1 MCNNTIECLKKT
13 DNPVDNQQ
21 GLYFMDTP
29 MSTTN
34 STAGSNPGSND
45 DTPRV
50 KLLCSFLGSIMPRP
64 QDGKLRYVGGETRI
78 VSLPR
83 DISYEELLSK
93 MRELYDGAMVLKYQQ
108 PDEDLDALVSVVN
121 DDDVINMMEE
131 YDKLG
136 SGDGFT
142 RLRIFLFS
150 NTDQDGSAH
159 YVDGDGRESERRY
172 VDALNNLNEGPNFRR
187 HHPDFPLIGPID
199 DIHLQEQ
206 FFNGMNLE
214 GGLLSHRSGEMS
226 ISQYNLHHVAIAPRY
241 NEMEGPWSPAYYSP
255 RHHGHH
261 DPRPL
266 SEFPSSPPSARHRMQ
281 FGELPDKGMDR
292 MPEEYARLQLNQHP
306 PFDHQPQYSENVVW
320 MPAGVV
326 GGDKG
331 GFPGNLLHGPSV
343 FEGNSVCEHCRGAFP
358 RNQLHLE
365 QPSMGNGLPQVP
377 NPGADC
383 PPNRE
388 TFMVNADA
396 KVHHPVYPREQNDP
410 RAVYNETQGHE
421 RGWIVQH
428 QLSPHADEAKK
439 HFSGAARFS
448 DHYIVDGPA
457 MNYPPGH
464 GNLVDGHHMSSHHRP
479 GPELGN
485 DVFHDQ
491 ARGDVHGLQVSPP
504 EEHAVRYGNFPYAY
518 GSENLQTLPHGHSH
532 PQTLWRNVQNPVHG
546 TPFEASGA
554 TPHVNGTVNPS
565 FLRGMADGSQRSG
578 IGIDNQKPWVESSQK
593 MLVFDGTNSLEYS
606 YGHMLKLDP
615 NSNGLENMQSFAP
628 EHLQPPLQHEMLNL
642 CANTATSGYNPELST
657 AIVAEASKVEG
668 TIFLGVENQA
678 NCVGKVE
685 NRDVRC
691 APCPD
696 QDMIADMHGQ
706 TAFPEAVNYN
716 FMRSAE
722 ESADAVKTGERGPS
736 AVPGDPNLSISCT
749 SVLPDLIAS
758 VKKAALEEAEEVKA
772 RVKEN
777 ADPSNND
784 SISGEINDKEP
795 EAVNTHE
802 EAELSSDNDN
812 IQNNKI
818 EPTKAEA
825 EAIERGLQTI
835 KNDDLE
841 EIRELGSG
849 TYGAVY
855 HGKWKGSDVAIKRI
869 KASCFA
875 GRPSE
880 RERLIADFWKEA
892 LILSSL
898 HHPNVVS
905 FYGIVRDGPDG
916 SLATVTEFMVNGS
929 LKQFL
934 QKKDRT
940 IDRRKRLIIAMDAA
954 FGMEYLHGKNI
965 VHFDLK
971 CENLLVNM
979 RDPQRPVCKIGDLG
993 LSKVK
998 QHTLVSGGVRGTLPW
1013 MAPELLSG
1021 KNHMVTE
1028 KIDVYSFGIVMWEL
1042 LTGEE
1047 PYADMHCASIIGGI
1061 VNNTLRPQIPTWCDP
1076 EWKSLMES
1084 CWASDPSERQSFSE
1098 ISRKLRNMA
1107 AAINVK

>member
-1 MCNNTIECLKKT
+1 MCNNRIECLNKT

-21 GLYFMDTP
+21 ALYFMDTP

-83 DISYEELLSK
+83 DISYEELMSK
-93 MRELYDGAMVLKYQQ
+93 MRELYDGATVLKYQQ

-131 YDKLG
+131 YEKLS

-150 NTDQDGSAH
+150 NTDQDGSVH
-159 YVDGDGRESERRY
+159 YLDGDGRESERRY
-172 VDALNNLNEGPNFRR
+172 VDALNNLNDGPDFRR
-187 HHPDFPLIGPID
+187 QHPDSPLIGPVD
-199 DIHLQEQ
+199 DVHLQEQ
-206 FFNGMNLE
+206 FFNGMSLE
-214 GGLLSHRSGEMS
+214 GGLFSQRSGEMP
-226 ISQYNLHHVAIAPRY
+226 ISQHNLHHVAIAPRY

-255 RHHGHH
+255 RHHGPH

-266 SEFPSSPPSARHRMQ
+266 SEFPNSPPSARYRMQ

-292 MPEEYARLQLNQHP
+292 MPEEYARSQLNQHP
-306 PFDHQPQYSENVVW
+306 PYDHQPQYCENVVW
-320 MPAGVV
+320 MPAGA
-326 GGDKG
+326 
-331 GFPGNLLHGPSV
+331 
-343 FEGNSVCEHCRGAFP
+343 GAFP

-365 QPSMGNGLPQVP
+365 QPSMGNGLPQVA
-377 NPGADC
+377 NPVADG
-383 PPNRE
+383 PPNKE
-388 TFMVNADA
+388 TFMLSADA

-428 QLSPHADEAKK
+428 QLSPRADEART
-439 HFSGAARFS
+439 HISGAARFN
-448 DHYIVDGPA
+448 DHYIVDGPG
-457 MNYPPGH
+457 MNYALGH
-464 GNLVDGHHMSSHHRP
+464 GNLVDGHHMCTHHRP

-485 DVFHDQ
+485 DVFHEQ
-491 ARGDVHGLQVSPP
+491 AVAAVHNLHVSPP
-504 EEHAVRYGNFPYAY
+504 EERAVRYGNFPYAY
-518 GSENLQTLPHGHSH
+518 GPENLHPLPHGHAH
-532 PQTLWRNVQNPVHG
+532 PQTLWRNAQNPVHG
-546 TPFEASGA
+546 TPYEASSA
-554 TPHVNGTVNPS
+554 APQVNGTVNSS
-565 FLRGMADGSQRSG
+565 FLRGTADSSQRSG
-578 IGIDNQKPWVESSQK
+578 IGADSQQPWVESSQK
-593 MLVFDGTNSLEYS
+593 MLVVDGTTPLEYS
-606 YGHMLKLDP
+606 YGHTLKLNP
-615 NSNGLENMQSFAP
+615 NTYGIENKQSFAP
-628 EHLQPPLQHEMLNL
+628 EPVRPPLLHEMLNL
-642 CANTATSGYNPELST
+642 SANTTTSGYNPELSNNN
-657 AIVAEASKVEG
+657 VSEASKVEG
-668 TIFLGVENQA
+668 KVVLGIENQA

-685 NRDVRC
+685 NLDVLNASC
-691 APCPD
+691 LE
-696 QDMIADMHGQ
+696 QDLIADMHGQ
-706 TAFPEAVNYN
+706 AAFPVSVNSN
-716 FMRSAE
+716 FLRLAE
-722 ESADAVKTGERGPS
+722 ESGNTVKAGEKDPAAVL
-736 AVPGDPNLSISCT
+736 GDSNLSVSRM
-749 SVLPDLIAS
+749 SFLPDLIAS

-772 RVKEN
+772 RVEEN
-777 ADPSNND
+777 ADPVKND
-784 SISGEINDKEP
+784 SISGEIDEKEP

-812 IQNNKI
+812 INNNKI
-818 EPTKAEA
+818 ESTKAEA

-835 KNDDLE
+835 INDDLE

-849 TYGAVY
+849 TYGAVF

-1084 CWASDPSERQSFSE
+1084 CWASDPTERPSFSD
-1098 ISRKLRNMA
+1098 ISLKLRNMA

>member
-13 DNPVDNQQ
+13 DKPVDNQQ

-78 VSLPR
+78 VSLRR

-159 YVDGDGRESERRY
+159 YVDGDGRESERS
-172 VDALNNLNEGPNFRR
+172 
-187 HHPDFPLIGPID
+187 
-199 DIHLQEQ
+199 

-266 SEFPSSPPSARHRMQ
+266 SELPSSPPSARYRMQ

-306 PFDHQPQYSENVVW
+306 PFDHQPQYSENVLW

-365 QPSMGNGLPQVP
+365 QSSMGNGLPQAP
-377 NPGADC
+377 NPCADC

-388 TFMVNADA
+388 TFMVKADA
-396 KVHHPVYPREQNDP
+396 KVHHHPVYPREQNDP

-428 QLSPHADEAKK
+428 QLSPRADEAKK
-439 HFSGAARFS
+439 HISGAARFS
-448 DHYIVDGPA
+448 DHYIVDGPG

-464 GNLVDGHHMSSHHRP
+464 SNLVDGHHMSSHHRP

-491 ARGDVHGLQVSPP
+491 SMGAVHSLQVSPP

-518 GSENLQTLPHGHSH
+518 GSENVHTLPHGHSH

-546 TPFEASGA
+546 TPFEASVA

-606 YGHMLKLDP
+606 YGHMLKLNP
-615 NSNGLENMQSFAP
+615 NSNGLENKQSFAP

-642 CANTATSGYNPELST
+642 CANTA
-657 AIVAEASKVEG
+657 
-668 TIFLGVENQA
+668 
-678 NCVGKVE
+678 
-685 NRDVRC
+685 
-691 APCPD
+691 
-696 QDMIADMHGQ
+696 
-706 TAFPEAVNYN
+706 
-716 FMRSAE
+716 E
-722 ESADAVKTGERGPS
+722 ESGDTVKTGERGPS
-736 AVPGDPNLSISCT
+736 AVPGDPNLSISCM

-758 VKKAALEEAEEVKA
+758 VKKAALEEGEEVKA

-777 ADPSNND
+777 ADPANND

-812 IQNNKI
+812 IKNNKI

-841 EIRELGSG
+841 EIREIGSG

-934 QKKDRT
+934 QKK
-940 IDRRKRLIIAMDAA
+940 
-954 FGMEYLHGKNI
+954 G
-965 VHFDLK
+965 
-971 CENLLVNM
+971 
-979 RDPQRPVCKIGDLG
+979 Q
-993 LSKVK
+993 
-998 QHTLVSGGVRGTLPW
+998 
-1013 MAPELLSG
+1013 
-1021 KNHMVTE
+1021 NH
-1028 KIDVYSFGIVMWEL
+1028 
-1042 LTGEE
+1042 
-1047 PYADMHCASIIGGI
+1047 
-1061 VNNTLRPQIPTWCDP
+1061 
-1076 EWKSLMES
+1076 
-1084 CWASDPSERQSFSE
+1084 
-1098 ISRKLRNMA
+1098 
-1107 AAINVK
+1107 

>member
-1 MCNNTIECLKKT
+1 MCNKRIECLNKAV
-13 DNPVDNQQ
+13 NPVDNQQ
-21 GLYFMDTP
+21 AFHFMDTP

-78 VSLPR
+78 VSLPM
-83 DISYEELLSK
+83 DISYEELMSK
-93 MRELYDGAMVLKYQQ
+93 MRELYDGAVVLKYQQ

-121 DDDVINMMEE
+121 DDDVTNMMEE
-131 YDKLG
+131 YEKLG

-142 RLRIFLFS
+142 RLRIFLFL

-172 VDALNNLNEGPNFRR
+172 VDALNNLNDGPDFRR
-187 HHPDFPLIGPID
+187 QHADSPLIGPVD

-206 FFNGMNLE
+206 FFNGLSLE
-214 GGLLSHRSGEMS
+214 GGLLSQRSGEMP
-226 ISQYNLHHVAIAPRY
+226 ISQHNLHHVTIAPRY
-241 NEMEGPWSPAYYSP
+241 NEMESSWSPAYYSP

-261 DPRPL
+261 DPRSL
-266 SEFPSSPPSARHRMQ
+266 SEFPNSPPSSRYRMQ
-281 FGELPDKGMDR
+281 FGDLPDKGMDR
-292 MPEEYARLQLNQHP
+292 MLEECARSQLNQHTP
-306 PFDHQPQYSENVVW
+306 YDHQPQYSENVVW
-320 MPAGVV
+320 MPAGGVC
-326 GGDKG
+326 GHKG
-331 GFPGNLLHGPSV
+331 GFPGNLPHGPGN
-343 FEGNSVCEHCRGAFP
+343 FEGNIVCEHCRGPFP
-358 RNQLHLE
+358 RNQLHFE
-365 QPSMGNGLPQVP
+365 QPSMGNGVPQVA

-388 TFMVNADA
+388 AFMLNADA
-396 KVHHPVYPREQNDP
+396 KAHHPVYPRELNDP
-410 RAVYNETQGHE
+410 RAVYSDTQGHD

-428 QLSPHADEAKK
+428 QLSPCTDEART
-439 HFSGAARFS
+439 HISGATRFN
-448 DHYIVDGPA
+448 DQYIVDGPG
-457 MNYPPGH
+457 MNYPLGH
-464 GNLVDGHHMSSHHRP
+464 GNLVDGHHMSSHHQP

-485 DVFHDQ
+485 GVFHDQ
-491 ARGDVHGLQVSPP
+491 GAVAVHNLHVSPP
-504 EEHAVRYGNFPYAY
+504 EERSVQHGNFPCAY
-518 GSENLQTLPHGHSH
+518 GPENLHSLPHGHAH
-532 PQTLWRNVQNPVHG
+532 PQTLRRNVQNPVHG
-546 TPFEASGA
+546 TPYEASSAGLQINGA
-554 TPHVNGTVNPS
+554 VNPS
-565 FLRGMADGSQRSG
+565 FLSGSQRNG
-578 IGIDNQKPWVESSQK
+578 IGIDSQQPWVESSQK
-593 MLVFDGTNSLEYS
+593 MLVFDGTTSLEYS
-606 YGHMLKLDP
+606 YGHMMKLNP
-615 NSNGLENMQSFAP
+615 NTYGLENKQSFPP
-628 EHLQPPLQHEMLNL
+628 EPIRPTLPHEMLNSS
-642 CANTATSGYNPELST
+642 ANIATSGCNPELCNNT
-657 AIVAEASKVEG
+657 VTKASKMEG
-668 TIFLGVENQA
+668 KIVLGIENHA
-678 NCVGKVE
+678 KVE
-685 NRDVRC
+685 NLDVPNV
-691 APCPD
+691 PCPE
-696 QDMIADMHGQ
+696 QDMIADINGQ
-706 TAFPEAVNYN
+706 AAFPESLNSN
-716 FMRSAE
+716 FLRLVE
-722 ESADAVKTGERGPS
+722 ESGDTVKAGEKDPS
-736 AVPGDPNLSISCT
+736 AVLGEPNLSISRMNF
-749 SVLPDLIAS
+749 LPDLIAS

-772 RVKEN
+772 RVEEN
-777 ADPSNND
+777 ADPAKND
-784 SISGEINDKEP
+784 LVSGEIDEKEP

-802 EAELSSDNDN
+802 EAELSSDNEN
-812 IQNNKI
+812 INNKI

-841 EIRELGSG
+841 EIRVLGCG
-849 TYGAVY
+849 TYGAVH

-875 GRPSE
+875 GRPAE

-1047 PYADMHCASIIGGI
+1047 PYANKHCASIIGGI

-1084 CWASDPSERQSFSE
+1084 CWSSDPSERPSFSE

-1107 AAINVK
+1107 TPINVK